1 MIAAILGE
9 VDEGIILYDLPS
21 FLSNN
26 KAISLAVVFRTSAY
40 NLFRETRCMA
50 PIVGQPSVL

>member
-9 VDEGIILYDLPS
+9 VDEGIIFDDLPS

-26 KAISLAVVFRTSAY
+26 KAIQLAVVFWTSAY
-40 NLFRETRCMA
+40 NAFRGNSLHGTHRGA
-50 PIVGQPSVL
+50 A

>member
-26 KAISLAVVFRTSAY
+26 KAIQLAVAYGASAY
-40 NLFRETRCMA
+40 N
-50 PIVGQPSVL
+50 